1 MYAVRYKLLVDEGV
15 DEGFR
20 HGLIVLTRVADVGE
34 NLSQRLFVVDL
45 HKVAVLFKFLFVFVI
60 GVDVLAQIVVVGLL
74 MNETL
79 QGQTDLFLGG

>member
-45 HKVAVLFKFLFVFVI
+45 HKVAVLFEFLFIFVI
-60 GVDVLAQIVVVGLL
+60 GVDVLAKIVVVRFL
-74 MNETL
+74 MDEA
-79 QGQTDLFLGG
+79 F